1 VGVVR
6 RRQLDSCKCL
16 KTIAGTSGP
25 VRDGAVTVWD
35 SNHRRQKFLRQE
47 RGGSLRTLVFLVFDR
62 MSLRERALVKD
73 TGDKN
78 ASAFLA
84 VKYDVL
90 AVFKTM

>member
-1 VGVVR
+1 LTNPVPR
-6 RRQLDSCKCL
+6 FE
-16 KTIAGTSGP
+16 KTY
-25 VRDGAVTVWD
+25 D
-35 SNHRRQKFLRQE
+35 
-47 RGGSLRTLVFLVFDR
+47 SLRTLVFLVFDR
-62 MSLRERALVKD
+62 MSLREHALVKD